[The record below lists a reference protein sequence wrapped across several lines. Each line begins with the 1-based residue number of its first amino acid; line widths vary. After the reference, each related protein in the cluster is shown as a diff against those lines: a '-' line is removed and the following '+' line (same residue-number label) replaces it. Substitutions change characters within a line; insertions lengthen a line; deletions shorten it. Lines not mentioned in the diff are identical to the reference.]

1 MLPLTLIRT
10 AGLPL
15 RALSPLADDFSGL
28 LSRLDAAAQG
38 LLAAGAEVQQAFD
51 ETLGLLPEGKLRTT
65 VYNARRLFFQ
75 KQKLAKPLPDGLPP
89 TLYTT
94 AEQWLAAQQALNE
107 ARAIFREQYDRA
119 LQTSLAELSQ
129 QARSE
134 PLQRSLLM
142 SSHELLSALPGLTA
156 QPAGFFNK
164 KQRQLA
170 FTLLQYLTRAA
181 VKTSPFSRLTTLS
194 RLSGGDTA
202 PDDDAPPGWSNLKAL
217 ATPNV
222 ALLPLLYEVLL
233 KAPSFYRA
241 LSLRC
246 NPALHTD
253 EHGRY
258 KWLYFDGEQESFQQ
272 MPATPLLRAV
282 VEYWAQG
289 QGLRSFREALSFLES
304 ILDAAPEAREKFLID
319 LTDLGFLEWQWP
331 ERGLTASW
339 CSGLYQFLG
348 FLPHAEPLVVEAA
361 ALLQWLRTAAR
372 VLPHQP
378 VDEARQTQHDTA
390 EQLRL
395 FFDRYHTPLPAIP
408 PEHLFYEDVEDA
420 VQVDIPTE
428 AVQGLIDDL
437 ANCWRQKKR
446 HLQSDR
452 KAAMWAFA
460 QESANGP
467 VDFCDFTEAFLR
479 SEGYPGA
486 ALNAPRFEGKI
497 GALLQIFS
505 ENGQWRAVVNGLF
518 PGGGKLAARWL
529 HLFPTDVKNQLAAWW
544 PADTLA
550 FPWQGWNNAN
560 FQPDL
565 SSGALLVPGGRSN
578 GTHHIPLH
586 QLAVAADESDIYL
599 LDKNT
604 GQRVRFSDLGLE
616 APDARPPVM
625 QLLWHLGMPRVSR
638 DLLLPE
644 EGHWQQI
651 DTALRRRPRIVF
663 GALVLARACWEIR
676 LDAIPADPA
685 EGFLYLRKTMADYG
699 VPRLFFAR
707 FPNEKPRYFDQDS
720 PLLMQLLVRKI
731 AQHGPLLYVEEM
743 LPLPEQAVAGAG
755 EDRRASE
762 FVVEFEV

>member
-10 AGLPL
+10 AGLPI
-15 RALSPLADDFSGL
+15 RAVAPFADDFSGVLSGLDTATQL
-28 LSRLDAAAQG
+28 LQ
-38 LLAAGAEVQQAFD
+38 AAGAELQQAFD
-51 ETLGLLPEGKLRTT
+51 EALGQLPEGDLRTT
-65 VYNARRLFFQ
+65 VYNARRLFYQ
-75 KQKLAKPLPDGLPP
+75 KQKLAKHLPEGLPQ
-89 TLYTT
+89 TLYTA
-94 AEQWLAAQQALNE
+94 AEQWLAAQQALLE
-107 ARAIFREQYDRA
+107 ARASFRERYDQA
-119 LQTSLAELSQ
+119 LHASLAELSQ
-129 QARSE
+129 RAGSE

-142 SSHELLSALPGLTA
+142 SSRELLSALPGLTA

-170 FTLLQYLTRAA
+170 FSLLQYLTRAA

-194 RLSGGDTA
+194 RLSVGDTT
-202 PDDDAPPGWSNLKAL
+202 PDDAPPGWSNLKAL

-233 KAPSFYRA
+233 QAPSFYRA

-246 NPALHTD
+246 NPALHAD

-282 VEYWAQG
+282 VEYWEQG
-289 QGLRSFREALSFLES
+289 QGLRSFREALAFLES
-304 ILDAAPEAREKFLID
+304 VLDAAPEAREKFLIE
-319 LTDLGFLEWQWP
+319 LTDIGFLEWQWP
-331 ERGLTASW
+331 ERGLSASW

-378 VDEARQTQHDTA
+378 VAEARQTQLDTA

-395 FFDRYHTPLPAIP
+395 FFDRYHTPLPPVP
-408 PEHLFYEDVEDA
+408 PEHLFYEDVEEP
-420 VQVDIPTE
+420 VPVDVPLE
-428 AVQGLIDDL
+428 AVQSL
-437 ANCWRQKKR
+437 ADELAICWRQKNL
-446 HLQSDR
+446 HLQSNR

-460 QESANGP
+460 QETANGP
-467 VDFCDFTEAFLR
+467 VDFCTFAEAFLR
-479 SEGYPGA
+479 SGGHPGA
-486 ALNAPRFEGKI
+486 TLYAQRFEGKI
-497 GALLQIFS
+497 GALLQVFS

-578 GTHHIPLH
+578 GAHRIPLH
-586 QLAVAADESDIYL
+586 QLAVEADASDIYL

-604 GQRVRFSDLGLE
+604 GQRVWFSDLGLE
-616 APDARPPVM
+616 APDSRPPVM
-625 QLLWHLGMPRVSR
+625 QLLWYLGVPRVSK
-638 DLLLPE
+638 DLLLPDADL
-644 EGHWQQI
+644 WQQI
-651 DTALRRRPRIVF
+651 GPEVRRRPRVVS

-685 EGFLYLRKTMADYG
+685 EGFLYLRKKMADYG

-707 FPNEKPRYFDQDS
+707 FPNEKPQYIDQDS
-720 PLLMQLLVRKI
+720 PLLMQLLFKKI
-731 AQHGPLLYVEEM
+731 TQHGTSLLAEEM
-743 LPLPEQAVAGAG
+743 LPLPEQAVAGEG
-755 EDRRASE
+755 EERRASE